1 MVDAVRRWRP
11 TPKPV
16 LRSGGE
22 ATSKVCGVGVAML
35 PGYRR
40 AAHSLIDFVVNVGT
54 IRGRPTH
61 RAASPVEGRPV
72 AGYGPTDG
80 AEAS

>member
-1 MVDAVRRWRP
+1 
-11 TPKPV
+11 
-16 LRSGGE
+16 
-22 ATSKVCGVGVAML
+22 ML

-40 AAHSLIDFVVNVGT
+40 APHSLIDFVVNVGT